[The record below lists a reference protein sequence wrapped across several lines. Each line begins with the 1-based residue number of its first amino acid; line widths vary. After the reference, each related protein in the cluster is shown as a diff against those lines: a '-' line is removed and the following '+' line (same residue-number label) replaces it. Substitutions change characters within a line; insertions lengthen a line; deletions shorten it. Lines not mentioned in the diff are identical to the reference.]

1 MHADNY
7 ISFSVVKRC
16 GFLYANTFSLHKMSS
31 SHLPVWQIME
41 MLLCKCIVKNPA
53 DAEINFRM
61 GVQSNGGYLAEVVI
75 SGKELLKAKKGKKNL
90 MDRMSL
96 GQEVTMARLLVLAQR
111 TNLVLRCT

>member
-7 ISFSVVKRC
+7 ISFSVAKRC
-16 GFLYANTFSLHKMSS
+16 GFFYANTFSLHKMSS

-41 MLLCKCIVKNPA
+41 VLLCKCVVKNLA
-53 DAEINFRM
+53 GAEITFRM
-61 GVQSNGGYLAEVVI
+61 GVQGNGGYLAEVVI
-75 SGKELLKAKKGKKNL
+75 SGKELLKAKPGQKNL